1 MRPDYHVFFT
11 TYVDS
16 YNQALTGKL
25 DVELIRSFF
34 ADKFLAAGPE
44 TVSTGKNGF
53 LFSLLLRKGY
63 AFYKKIGARHLRITK
78 LAVTAIDYFHD
89 MVKVQYSANFVK
101 KTCEPV
107 SVDFEVTYFVQHP
120 DEVPKIFGFVA
131 GDEKRMYKEAG
142 LI

>member
-1 MRPDYHVFFT
+1 MRPDYHVFFA

-25 DVELIRSFF
+25 DTDLIRSFF
-34 ADKFLAAGPE
+34 ADKFLSAGPE

-53 LFSLLLRKGY
+53 LFSMLLKKGY
-63 AFYKKIGARHLRITK
+63 AFYKKMGARHLRIKK

-89 MVKVQYSANFVK
+89 MVKIQYNAEYVK
-101 KTCEPV
+101 KSGEPF
-107 SVDFEVTYFVQHP
+107 SMDFEVTYFVQHP
-120 DEVPKIFGFVA
+120 DDVPKIFGFVA
-131 GDEKRMYKEAG
+131 GDEMRMYKEAG